1 VRFTMFMFQDDKDK
15 LRDEL
20 SIINRK
26 LEDARGALRYHRD
39 LIAELEAMIKGFS
52 STHPHGAKKD
62 GSPRAKPGRKPR
74 EQR

>member
-1 VRFTMFMFQDDKDK
+1 MFMLKQDKDK
-15 LRDEL
+15 LRQEL
-20 SIINRK
+20 DTINRK

-62 GSPRAKPGRKPR
+62 GTPRAKPGRKPR

>member
-1 VRFTMFMFQDDKDK
+1 MFMFQDDKDK

-26 LEDARGALRYHRD
+26 IGELKGMQDFQKHRIDKLEEGITVVMNTY
-39 LIAELEAMIKGFS
+39 
-52 STHPHGAKKD
+52 PHGAKKD
-62 GSPRAKPGRKPR
+62 GTPRAKPGRKPR